1 MAALRRIVAARPQT
15 TSLLLVAAGLMGALG
30 GGWLIGLWAFGLV
43 LIAESAGL
51 IGWGLLRDDGVPDL
65 RAVAPPAWGAHDV
78 TDVLDLE
85 SRRP

>member
-1 MAALRRIVAARPQT
+1 M
-15 TSLLLVAAGLMGALG
+15 
-30 GGWLIGLWAFGLV
+30 
-43 LIAESAGL
+43 
-51 IGWGLLRDDGVPDL
+51 RDDGVPDL